1 MTVDNALHPKINVDR
16 LYIPTKE
23 GGRGLQGVK
32 EMVKVTNLGLEN
44 YVKES
49 RERLLT
55 LARSVDID
63 LFEPIRETAIEATKQ
78 KKEERTISWEESNL
92 HGQCVRQ
99 IKDMRSQD
107 R

>member
-55 LARSVDID
+55 ASRPADID
-63 LFEPIRETAIEATKQ
+63 LIEQSQ
-78 KKEERTISWEESNL
+78 KLQLRLRNKRRRRVQFLGRKKCYMTSLCSKL
-92 HGQCVRQ
+92 R
-99 IKDMRSQD
+99 K
-107 R
+107 